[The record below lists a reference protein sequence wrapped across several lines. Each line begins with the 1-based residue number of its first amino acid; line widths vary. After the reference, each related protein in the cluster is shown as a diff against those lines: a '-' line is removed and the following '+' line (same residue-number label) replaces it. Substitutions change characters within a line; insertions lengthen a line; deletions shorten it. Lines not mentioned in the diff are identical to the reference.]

1 MRDLS
6 FQDQL
11 RQRLAQELGDET
23 AIQLV
28 SRLVHVEGRQPLAA
42 VLTLLDELEA
52 FSVKATRAAIEALPD
67 LDRRTGLSLVTSWLD
82 LGVALAES
90 SGATA
95 LKYFKDSPLILGVI
109 EQPAAQSA
117 VLAVG
122 LEMAEQDANVTLEYL
137 RAAPQILAAV
147 PSEALKPWLEMSVEL
162 TKIDVVVGLEYIRQI
177 PFLAPVL
184 PFDQIRGWL
193 AFGMKLIVPNSLG
206 KPDYIGTMEFL
217 RTSPAIL
224 GDIEDLSVRCQVLA
238 LGAMLADQSPEAG
251 IAWLGEAPRLTR
263 LLPSIHWQQKVL
275 QYGLLLGEKDSLSTL
290 SYLRRCP
297 EILALIGDLPQA
309 AARFESWFRAGM
321 EILAY
326 SPEGARA
333 YFSVE
338 SQYALT
344 SVEQA
349 LSGVPLRQVARTVKL
364 FVEGLCG
371 VGVSVSALPDSLMN
385 PTARATVSQDGRT
398 IALPAVLRRYPTAS
412 ENERLYLLMAAHE
425 AGHLEFGTYRLRL
438 EPLGEMVGAVQ
449 RRYARSTETQPTT
462 LAALFRLYPHPRL
475 IQDLW
480 IVLED
485 ARVEYL
491 LQAAY
496 PGLRRELAQL
506 AGEAVTP
513 RDPAHGLTVKELIVD
528 CLLRLSTGESEE
540 SAVPNAV
547 REEVAIL
554 WGLCRPVLTD
564 TATAEDTVRVVHD
577 VYVRME
583 ELLAPRAEMIKGNQQ
598 SEEPQELGVG
608 PTASEETGESY
619 RPVTNWVYRGAMNPE
634 FITRGE
640 DQAAERQTDVERL
653 ASQGGG
659 MKEGSGSSQGARR
672 REQESMG
679 DVLGG
684 GRSLPSVVDELLA
697 LEVDQQPL
705 PEFQADGGRA
715 VHYPEWDAA
724 IGDYRINWCRVVE
737 RPAEA
742 GSDELVSSALTAH
755 RSAIRSLRRFFE
767 SLRPPAFRRVA
778 GQADGDDL
786 DIDAVVRRAAEQ
798 RAGLEGNDRVYVRRE
813 KRERDVAVAFLVDV
827 SGSTSRQVD
836 SGRRVIDVER
846 ESLVW
851 LGEALD
857 AVGDQYGLYAY
868 SGQGRAQVDFLTIK
882 DFDDRLGSATGHRLG
897 GLSPRQQNRDGA
909 AIRHA
914 AAKLSRQEVKTR
926 LLILLSDGRP
936 LDGDY
941 KDEYS
946 LEDTKMALQEAR
958 RHGIHPFCITIDR
971 EADGYLRRMYG
982 DVQYA
987 VIDRVDMLPS
997 RLPRLYQR
1005 LTS

>member
-1 MRDLS
+1 
-6 FQDQL
+6 L

-23 AIQLV
+23 ARQLV
-28 SRLVHVEGRQPLAA
+28 TRLAHIDGGQPMAATLA
-42 VLTLLDELEA
+42 LLDELETLSA
-52 FSVKATRAAIEALPD
+52 KAASAAIEALPQ
-67 LDRRTGLSLVTSWLD
+67 LDRRAGLSLMTPWLD

-109 EQPAAQSA
+109 EQFDAQSA

-137 RAAPQILAAV
+137 RTAPQILAVV
-147 PSEALKPWLEMSVEL
+147 PSAALQPWLELSVEL
-162 TKIDVVVGLEYIRQI
+162 TKMDIVVGLEYIRQI
-177 PFLAPVL
+177 PLLAPVL
-184 PFDQIRGWL
+184 PFKEIRGWL

-224 GDIEDLSVRCQVLA
+224 GDIEDLPVRCQALA
-238 LGAMLADQSPEAG
+238 LGAVLADQSPEAG
-251 IAWLGEAPRLTR
+251 IAWLSEAPRLTR
-263 LLPSIHWQQKVL
+263 SLPSVDWQQKVL
-275 QYGLLLGEKDSLSTL
+275 QYGLLLGEKDSLAAL

-297 EILALIGDLPQA
+297 EILALIGDLPQS

-321 EILAY
+321 EVLAY

-333 YFSVE
+333 YFAVE
-338 SQYALT
+338 SQHALA

-371 VGVSVSALPDSLMN
+371 LEVSVTALPDSLTN
-385 PTARATVSQDGRT
+385 PTARATVSPDGRT
-398 IALPAVLRRYPTAS
+398 IALPAVLRRYSTVS

-425 AGHLEFGTYRLRL
+425 AGHLEFGTFQLRL
-438 EPLGEMVGAVQ
+438 EPLGDLIQAVQ
-449 RRYARSTETQPTT
+449 RRYARSTETEPAT
-462 LAALFRLYPHPRL
+462 LAELFRLYPHPRL

-485 ARVEYL
+485 ARVEFL
-491 LQAAY
+491 LRTAY
-496 PGLRRELAQL
+496 PGLGRELAQL

-513 RDPAHGLTVKELIVD
+513 RDPAHGLTVKELIID
-528 CLLRLSTGESEE
+528 CLLRLSTGEAAE

-547 REEVAIL
+547 REEVALL
-554 WGLCRPVLTD
+554 WDLCQPVLTAS
-564 TATAEDTVRVVHD
+564 ATAEDTVRVVHQ

-583 ELLAPRAEMIKGNQQ
+583 ELLAPRAEMIKADQQ
-598 SEEPQELGVG
+598 TEEPQELGVG
-608 PTASEETGESY
+608 PPASEETSEAY

-634 FITRGE
+634 FITREE
-640 DQAAERQTDVERL
+640 DQAAEPQTDVERL

-659 MKEGSGSSQGARR
+659 MKEGSGSSQGRR
-672 REQESMG
+672 REQESTG

-684 GRSLPSVVDELLA
+684 GRSLPSVVEELLA
-697 LEVDQQPL
+697 LEVDQQVL
-705 PEFQADGGRA
+705 PELQVDGERA

-724 IGDYRINWCRVVE
+724 IRDYRINWCRVVE
-737 RPAEA
+737 RPAEG

-798 RAGLEGNDRVYVRRE
+798 RAGLEGSDRVYVRRE

-846 ESLVW
+846 ESLV
-851 LGEALD
+851 LLCEALD

-882 DFDDRLGSATGHRLG
+882 DFDDQLGPVTGHRLG

-914 AAKLSRQEVKTR
+914 AAKLSRREVKTR

-936 LDGDY
+936 LDGEY

-946 LEDTKMALQEAR
+946 LEDTKMALQEVR
-958 RHGIHPFCITIDR
+958 RQGIHPFCITIDR
-971 EADGYLRRMYG
+971 EADSYLRRMYG

-987 VIDRVDMLPS
+987 VIDQVDVLPS